1 MAAILAQVSGYAVG
15 ARLDRDQ
22 RGAHRIGIAPG
33 PRVTKGGDVI
43 DIDSEA

>member
-1 MAAILAQVSGYAVG
+1 MAAIFAQVSGNAVG
-15 ARLDRDQ
+15 AGLDRDQ

-33 PRVTKGGDVI
+33 PRVANGRDVI